1 MRFQKIA
8 WVVIGSPN
16 HKAAFRIALRLLY
29 TVQDT
34 HCSPPEAG
42 KETTGT
48 SSIAKFSDN
57 LSVWMQT
64 LELLS
69 LHEDFVLMIGELA
82 EAYVPTTHDP

>member
-1 MRFQKIA
+1 MPISHPERYPKVQFMQFQKIA

-57 LSVWMQT
+57 LSVRMRN

-69 LHEDFVLMIGELA
+69 LYMKMLS
-82 EAYVPTTHDP
+82 